1 METNQTGPE
10 TGSAPDDV
18 KGDSAPTSGPADGTV
33 GSAPPAGPQE
43 SGDGF
48 FGWLRRLGVPR
59 RPGWLGGVSAGV
71 AARLGIDPI
80 IVRGIIV
87 VAAVLGAPFVLLYAV
102 AWLLLPDTEGR
113 IHLERLLRG
122 TVDPAIV
129 GIAVMGV
136 IGLIPLVQGG
146 WLGWRWWPDW
156 PSVWFGGVD
165 VLAPVRVLWVIALI
179 AGVVV
184 LVIWL
189 IRRSS
194 QTSPGGGT
202 GTDSRMASASAA
214 AVPGTPPATSATA
227 EAAGSQA
234 SAAVAASAPTLAPSA
249 SSVAAGAS
257 GEPPVPALG
266 ADAAEIADWR
276 AQHEA
281 WRRSHAEWR
290 QSQQDAERAARAH
303 AALENKVK
311 AQALAA
317 ASEEARRIRRAERP
331 RASAAYVFTVLG
343 IALVGATLAPFWA
356 LASPDFSGFAVA
368 VALAVGVIVLAAG
381 MFVAAVSRRRSGF
394 LAFLTALATA
404 ILLGAAIAPSSSVV
418 PPSYGIPML
427 ESHSVVQ
434 PVGDAYFTAFDAV
447 RHAPGTPEVQL
458 TQWMGDVHL
467 TVYDDVR
474 VVLDAS
480 DAGLV
485 EVMERSADG
494 STDVRSQYGD
504 ADGIHT
510 FGGEPGQAAD
520 ARLIVRQQV
529 GTIYVTLD
537 EGAGR

>member
-33 GSAPPAGPQE
+33 GSAPPAAPQE

-48 FGWLRRLGVPR
+48 FGWLRGLDMPR

-122 TVDPAIV
+122 IVDPAIV

-156 PSVWFGGVD
+156 PSVWFGGID
-165 VLAPVRVLWVIALI
+165 VLAPVRVLWTIALI

-194 QTSPGGGT
+194 QTSPGGGN
-202 GTDSRMASASAA
+202 GADSRMASASAA
-214 AVPGTPPATSATA
+214 AVPGNPPAPSATTDA
-227 EAAGSQA
+227 PFGPAVGVRPAAS
-234 SAAVAASAPTLAPSA
+234 AVAASAPT
-249 SSVAAGAS
+249 VAS
-257 GEPPVPALG
+257 GPAAEPPVPAMG
-266 ADAAEIADWR
+266 ADAAEIAEWR

-290 QSQQDAERAARAH
+290 QSQQDAERAARAR
-303 AALENKVK
+303 AAMENKAK

-317 ASEEARRIRRAERP
+317 ESEEARRIRRAERP

-343 IALVGATLAPFWA
+343 IALVSGTLAAFWA
-356 LASPDFSGFAVA
+356 LASPDFSEYAVA

-394 LAFLTALATA
+394 LAFLTALTTV
-404 ILLGAAIAPSSSVV
+404 IMLGAAVAPSSSVV

-434 PVGDAYFTAFDAV
+434 PVGDAYLTAFDAV
-447 RHAPGTPEVQL
+447 RDAPGTPEVHL
-458 TQWMGDVHL
+458 TQWVGDVHL

-480 DAGLV
+480 EAGFV
-485 EVMERSADG
+485 EVTERSADG
-494 STDVRSQYGD
+494 SLDVRTQYGD

-510 FGGEPGQAAD
+510 IGGEPGQAAD

-529 GTIYVTLD
+529 GTIYVTID

>member
-10 TGSAPDDV
+10 TGATPDDV
-18 KGDSAPTSGPADGTV
+18 KGDSAPTSGPADGAV
-33 GSAPPAGPQE
+33 GSAPPAAPHE
-43 SGDGF
+43 TGDGF
-48 FGWLRRLGVPR
+48 FGWLRRLDIPR

-122 TVDPAIV
+122 IVDPAIV

-156 PSVWFGGVD
+156 PSVWFGGID
-165 VLAPVRVLWVIALI
+165 VLAPVRVLWTIALI

-184 LVIWL
+184 LVVWL

-194 QTSPGGGT
+194 QTSPGGVNGA
-202 GTDSRMASASAA
+202 DSRMASASAA
-214 AVPGTPPATSATA
+214 PVPGNPPVPSATTD
-227 EAAGSQA
+227 AATG
-234 SAAVAASAPTLAPSA
+234 AAS
-249 SSVAAGAS
+249 VS
-257 GEPPVPALG
+257 GEPPVPAMG

-281 WRRSHAEWR
+281 WRRSHNEWR
-290 QSQQDAERAARAH
+290 QSQQDAERAARAR
-303 AALENKVK
+303 AAMENKVK
-311 AQALAA
+311 AQALIAE
-317 ASEEARRIRRAERP
+317 SEEARRIRRAERP

-343 IALVGATLAPFWA
+343 VALVSATLAAFWA
-356 LASPDFSGFAVA
+356 LASPDLSGYAIAVA
-368 VALAVGVIVLAAG
+368 FAVGVIVLAAG

-394 LAFLTALATA
+394 LAFLTALTTV
-404 ILLGAAIAPSSSVV
+404 IMLGVAVAPSSSVV

-434 PVGDAYFTAFDAV
+434 PVGDAYFTAYDAV
-447 RHAPGTPEVQL
+447 RDAPGTPEVRL
-458 TQWMGDVHL
+458 TQWVGDVHL
-467 TVYDDVR
+467 TVLDDVR

-480 DAGLV
+480 EAGRV
-485 EVMERSADG
+485 EVLERSADG
-494 STDVRSQYGD
+494 SVDVRSDYGD

-510 FGGEPGQAAD
+510 LGGEPGQGAD

-529 GTIYVTLD
+529 GTIYVTID